1 MFSLVSELKL
11 RIDDYFKK
19 GNEEALPS
27 IFEAILQR
35 RLTGKHEETDD
46 EVMSELEM
54 QPLDDVKDQDF
65 ESDFEEVYE
74 TDEEI
79 EDLYNARDIV
89 TKRMVQDEY
98 FNMDDRKWDDMVREA
113 TEKGYL
119 KDTKE
124 CEEILEDMLNW
135 DKLLPGRTLNV
146 PQILFQCRF

>member
-11 RIDDYFKK
+11 RIDDYFQK